1 MGVYTGEGERIEV
14 WEVEGERI
22 EVWEVE
28 GERIEVWEVEEVK
41 GGSVLERTEVEEVEG
56 GSVLERTEVE
66 EVEGGSVLE
75 VRRVEEV
82 EEGGSVV
89 GSCVLDDPEMQM
101 ISISAHTY
109 YGIQITK
116 KKFQVYLYILFF
128 LRVVIS
134 FFLLPS
140 FLIVSTLGFFGTVVL
155 SIT

>member
-1 MGVYTGEGERIEV
+1 MCWREQ
-14 WEVEGERI
+14 
-22 EVWEVE
+22 
-28 GERIEVWEVEEVK
+28 
-41 GGSVLERTEVEEVEG
+41 VEEVEG

-75 VRRVEEV
+75 KTEVEEVKGGSVLERAEVEEVKGGSVLERTEVRRVEEVVEGV

-89 GSCVLDDPEMQM
+89 GSCVLDDPAMQM
-101 ISISAHTY
+101 ISHTY

-140 FLIVSTLGFFGTVVL
+140 FLIVSTFGFFGTVVL
-155 SIT
+155 SITLL